1 MSKIIIRE
9 SLNELDRKTDNA
21 YDLRSLYE
29 SVRHIDGLPQ
39 KVAELIM
46 REKEKI
52 FNLILFSMS

>member
-1 MSKIIIRE
+1 MFLLILFVYTNR
-9 SLNELDRKTDNA
+9 NGLD
-21 YDLRSLYE
+21 E
-29 SVRHIDGLPQ
+29 